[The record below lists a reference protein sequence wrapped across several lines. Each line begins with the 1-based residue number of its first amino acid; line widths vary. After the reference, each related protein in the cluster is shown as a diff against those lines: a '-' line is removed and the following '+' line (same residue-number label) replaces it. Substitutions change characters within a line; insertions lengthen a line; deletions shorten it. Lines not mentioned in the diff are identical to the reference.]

1 MATELTPGVPLERKG
16 NVSCLLQGCGCY
28 GLIWLAVPSFQGLLN
43 LCITSRPLL
52 AISDMHLSSV
62 RKKIKHP
69 KLCPS
74 FFFSRM
80 GSDPLLFYRDF
91 EGVGTFA
98 FDRAAE
104 SSESCYRSGKK
115 LQNRAARTDSDKQ
128 KQGQRHFAAAVLPPG
143 ALRKISAPALKGSA
157 QPGAG
162 AGAEQAAMASVSGT
176 VPAARS
182 HTAHPAVITVGKS
195 SRLPAGIPPQGQQQ
209 PLNVPGCQ
217 ERGCPLQ
224 HAACSKG
231 TAKKGAPSYPE
242 VCI

>member
-1 MATELTPGVPLERKG
+1 
-16 NVSCLLQGCGCY
+16 
-28 GLIWLAVPSFQGLLN
+28 
-43 LCITSRPLL
+43 
-52 AISDMHLSSV
+52 
-62 RKKIKHP
+62 
-69 KLCPS
+69 
-74 FFFSRM
+74 M

-104 SSESCYRSGKK
+104 SSESFYRSGKK

-128 KQGQRHFAAAVLPPG
+128 KQGQRHFARAVLPPG
-143 ALRKISAPALKGSA
+143 ALRKISALALKGSA